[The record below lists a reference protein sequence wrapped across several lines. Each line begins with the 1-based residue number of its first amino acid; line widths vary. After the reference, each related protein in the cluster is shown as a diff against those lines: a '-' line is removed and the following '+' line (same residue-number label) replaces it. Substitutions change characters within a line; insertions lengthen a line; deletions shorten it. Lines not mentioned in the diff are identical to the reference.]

1 VTQRPSVLFVCVH
14 NAGKSQMAAA
24 IMRLLAG
31 GLVEVRSA
39 GTQPDPQVHDVSAEA
54 VAELGADMS
63 DQVPTRLQ
71 TSMLTDADRVVILGD
86 EAKVDAVPGM
96 RAPID
101 TWVIPDPADRG
112 IDELDRVRLMRDDIA
127 ERIRVLLSELTD
139 PVDR

>member
-1 VTQRPSVLFVCVH
+1 MTQRPSVLFVCVH

-24 IMRLLAG
+24 LMRLLAG

-39 GTQPDPQVHDVSAEA
+39 GTQPDPHVHDVSAEA

-71 TSMLTDADRVVILGD
+71 TSMLSDADRVVVLGN
-86 EAKVDAVPGM
+86 EAKVAAVPGM
-96 RAPID
+96 RASID

-112 IDELDRVRLMRDDIA
+112 IDGLERVRLMRDDIA
-127 ERIRVLLSELTD
+127 QRVRALLTELTGQT
-139 PVDR
+139 

>member
-1 VTQRPSVLFVCVH
+1 MTQRPTVLFVCVH

-24 IMRLLAG
+24 IMRLMAG

-63 DQVPTRLQ
+63 DQIPTRLQ
-71 TSMLTDADRVVILGD
+71 TAMLTDADRVVILGN
-86 EAKVDAVPGM
+86 EARVAAVPGM
-96 RAPID
+96 HAPID

-112 IDELDRVRLMRDDIA
+112 IDGLERVRLMRDDIA
-127 ERIRVLLSELTD
+127 ERVRILLSEMTD
-139 PVDR
+139 PADQ